1 MAPNLRQ
8 QSPRLKTREK
18 APGSSSRRSSSGVPG
33 INRDAVALAREPGLA
48 PTFKTARMHTGA
60 VKPLRLAR
68 VFGVT
73 SFEFRWWTRPSSR
86 QREQLP

>member
-8 QSPRLKTREK
+8 RSPRLKTREK

-33 INRDAVALAREPGLA
+33 INRDAVALAQEPGLA
-48 PTFKTARMHTGA
+48 PTFETARMHIGA
-60 VKPLRLAR
+60 IKPLRLVR

-73 SFEFRWWTRPSSR
+73 SFAFRWRTRPSSR
-86 QREQLP
+86 QQEQLP